1 MGWRELSRVL
11 VKETAYRASRKF
23 GSGVSGRKYF
33 LGGFFSGSMAVGILF
48 MSFLSVVSSVMFLSD
63 IGALPL
69 LMGALGLLGLFFG
82 AFAVTAATNTILSE
96 DLLKPISFMPVDEWD
111 LRIALLLVGVY
122 LGGASVPFLVIPGVI
137 VASLYFKMWGLI
149 FWGLVEAFSVLL
161 LAFGIGYIAGSLGGS
176 IRGVCFRE
184 GSRRLCGLSF

>member
-1 MGWRELSRVL
+1 
-11 VKETAYRASRKF
+11 
-23 GSGVSGRKYF
+23 
-33 LGGFFSGSMAVGILF
+33 
-48 MSFLSVVSSVMFLSD
+48 MFLSD

-69 LMGALGLLGLFFG
+69 LMRALGLLELFFG

-96 DLLKPISFMPVDEWD
+96 DLLKPISFMPVDEGD

-122 LGGASVPFLVIPGVI
+122 LGGGSVPFLVIPGVI
-137 VASLYFKMWGLI
+137 VASLYFKVWGLI